1 MSSLAPPL
9 HGESCE
15 ICNIPFEYKENPNWE
30 SVRLT
35 LSEAFAAKLKWLAVP
50 HEECDRIAKEREKE
64 EKDRKARESKIK
76 HTKRLLRDFG
86 FPTLLENK
94 TFLNFNRTKNNDTAF
109 KELNKWCYG
118 PIGLLLQGDP
128 GRGKSHLMAAFVN
141 KWAEM
146 GIPVAFQNVSD
157 LMEML
162 RRGFDDGSYQDRI
175 RILTSTEVKIL
186 VLDDIGAEQPKD
198 WVKEKLYQII
208 DARLRNQMPIFVT
221 TNCTKRELSENL
233 HPRVTSRLVE
243 ACKWI
248 TLKGED
254 YRDEISRLRTMRESE
269 DQLEEERKAT
279 EKKQRDRIAEDELA
293 KKDLETIEFHK
304 REAVRLELE
313 AKLQREKTLSA
324 SRASEQEL
332 KSTRQLPM
340 PFSESDKEALRN
352 SLVDPFWLTD

>member
-1 MSSLAPPL
+1 MSSSAPPL
-9 HGESCE
+9 HRESCE
-15 ICNIPFEYKENPNWE
+15 ICNLPFNYEENPNWE
-30 SVRLT
+30 SLRST
-35 LSEAFAAKLKWLAVP
+35 LSETFAAKLKWLAVP
-50 HEECDRIAKEREKE
+50 HEDCDRITKERELE
-64 EKDRKARESKIK
+64 EKEKKSREDKIK

-86 FPTLLENK
+86 FPALLESK
-94 TFLNFNRTKNNDTAF
+94 TFLNFNKTKNNDTAF

-118 PIGLLLQGDP
+118 PIGLLLQGEP

-186 VLDDIGAEQPKD
+186 VLDDLGAEQPKD

-221 TNCTKRELSENL
+221 TNCTKRELSDNL

-254 YRDEISRLRTMRESE
+254 FRDEISRIRTIKEADE
-269 DQLEEERKAT
+269 QVEEERKSAD
-279 EKKQRDRIAEDELA
+279 KKQRERLAEDELL
-293 KKDLETIEFHK
+293 KKELELAEFQK

-313 AKLQREKTLSA
+313 AKIQRERALSA
-324 SRASEQEL
+324 HKSPEQES

-340 PFSESDKEALRN
+340 PFSDSDKEALRN
-352 SLVDPFWLTD
+352 SLVDPFWL